1 MDTLLEELQGPE
13 FMNMNSFNH
22 GSATLRSKQD
32 LANRFKVNHEF
43 FQEPFLP
50 TNPLQDPGDD
60 SSPSSTGTS
69 LEGDPAD
76 SGEIPNT
83 IILKY
88 INEILMEENLE
99 AKPCMLQD
107 CLALQAAEKS
117 FYEVLG
123 QKYPSSTDQLYPC
136 FDQSIESPD
145 GYFDGSSS
153 VDSGNSYTITSADN
167 LVESNW
173 IYDQGE
179 SKSFSMQ
186 SSAIDSS
193 GYAFLLPDS
202 FSERQPVESHPHGNH
217 EIIDLESSPSVSPK
231 QTTDAAENADMN
243 RRHTSPNGSSRRKNH
258 QREDS
263 DDLEEGRS
271 NKHSVNYAGDSES
284 LEMYD
289 EVLLCPGGIRDS
301 KSCALRDSSGN
312 GASKKLQ
319 QNGDS
324 GGSNGKPT
332 RSKKQGNK
340 GGEIVDFWGLLTQC
354 AQAVSSSDQRT
365 ANELLKQIR
374 QHCSQFGDGNQRL
387 AHYFAEALEARLA
400 GTRVSM
406 HPIVSNGTSAI
417 DILKAYKVYITAC
430 PFKRMSNFFAN
441 RTTMKLAQKA
451 PRLHIIDFGILYG
464 FQWPCLIQRLS
475 ERPGGAP
482 KLRITGIELPQSGFR
497 PTERVEE
504 TGRRLEN
511 YCKRFNVPF
520 EYNVIAQKWETIKLE
535 DLKIDR
541 DELTVVNCLFRL
553 KNIPDETVAMNNP
566 RDTVLKLIKKIN
578 PDLFMHGVVNGTYNA
593 PFFVTRFREALYHFS
608 SLFDMFD
615 VNLPLEDP
623 ERLRYEKEVVGKEA
637 MNVVAC
643 EGLERIERPET
654 YKQWQV
660 RNLRAGFRQVPL
672 DQELVQ
678 KVKKAVKSEFHK
690 DFVVDVDG
698 QWLLQGW
705 KGRIIYALSCWE
717 PA

>member
-1 MDTLLEELQGPE
+1 MDTLLEEPQGPE
-13 FMNMNSFNH
+13 FMNVNSFNH
-22 GSATLRSKQD
+22 GSVTLRSKQD
-32 LANRFKVNHEF
+32 LANGFRVNHEF

-69 LEGDPAD
+69 QEGDPAD
-76 SGEIPNT
+76 GEISNAT
-83 IILKY
+83 LKY
-88 INEILMEENLE
+88 INEMLMEENLE

-123 QKYPSSTDQLYPC
+123 QKYPLSTDQLYPC
-136 FDQSIESPD
+136 FDQNVGSPD

-153 VDSGNSYTITSADN
+153 VDSSNSYTITSADN

-173 IYDQGE
+173 IYQGE
-179 SKSFSMQ
+179 FKSFSMQ

-193 GYAFLLPDS
+193 GYASLLLDS

-217 EIIDLESSPSVSPK
+217 EIIDLESSPSGSPK

-271 NKHSVNYAGDSES
+271 NKQSVNYAGDSES

-289 EVLLCPGGIRDS
+289 EVLLCTGGINDS
-301 KSCALRDSSGN
+301 KSCALHDSSRN

-324 GGSNGKPT
+324 GGSNGKTT

-340 GGEIVDFWGLLTQC
+340 GGEIVDFWSLLTQC

-374 QHCSQFGDGNQRL
+374 QHSSQFGDGNQRL
-387 AHYFAEALEARLA
+387 AHYFADALEVRLA
-400 GTRVSM
+400 GTRVSL
-406 HPIVSNGTSAI
+406 HPVVSNGTSAA
-417 DILKAYKVYITAC
+417 DILKAYKVYIAAC
-430 PFKRMSNFFAN
+430 PFKRISNSFAN
-441 RTTMKLAQKA
+441 RTAMKLAQKA

-497 PTERVEE
+497 PAERVEE

-615 VNLPLEDP
+615 ANLPLEDP
-623 ERLRYEKEVVGKEA
+623 GRLRYEKEIFGREA

-654 YKQWQV
+654 YKLWQV

-678 KVKKAVKSEFHK
+678 KVKKTVKSEYHK

-705 KGRIIYALSCWE
+705 KGRIIYAFSCWK

>member
-1 MDTLLEELQGPE
+1 MDTLLEEPQGPE
-13 FMNMNSFNH
+13 FMNVNSFNH
-22 GSATLRSKQD
+22 GSVILRSKQD
-32 LANRFKVNHEF
+32 LANGFKVNHDF

-76 SGEIPNT
+76 SGEISNAT
-83 IILKY
+83 LKY
-88 INEILMEENLE
+88 INEMLMEENLE

-136 FDQSIESPD
+136 FDQNVGSPD

-153 VDSGNSYTITSADN
+153 VDSSNSYTITSADN

-173 IYDQGE
+173 IYQGE
-179 SKSFSMQ
+179 FKSFSMQ

-193 GYAFLLPDS
+193 GYASLLLDS

-271 NKHSVNYAGDSES
+271 NKQSVNYAGDSES

-289 EVLLCPGGIRDS
+289 EVLLCSGGIQDS
-301 KSCALRDSSGN
+301 KSCALHDSSGN

-324 GGSNGKPT
+324 GGSNGKTT

-340 GGEIVDFWGLLTQC
+340 GGEIVDFWSLLTQC

-374 QHCSQFGDGNQRL
+374 QHSSQYGDGNQRL
-387 AHYFAEALEARLA
+387 AHYFADALEARLA

-406 HPIVSNGTSAI
+406 HPVVSNGTSTA
-417 DILKAYKVYITAC
+417 DILKAYKVYIAAC

-441 RTTMKLAQKA
+441 RTTMKLAQNS

-615 VNLPLEDP
+615 ANLPLEDP
-623 ERLRYEKEVVGKEA
+623 GRLRYEKEIVGREA

-678 KVKKAVKSEFHK
+678 KVKKTVKSEYHK

-698 QWLLQGW
+698 QWLLHGW
-705 KGRIIYALSCWE
+705 KGRIIYAFSCWE
-717 PA
+717 SA

>member
-1 MDTLLEELQGPE
+1 MDTLLEELQSPE
-13 FMNMNSFNH
+13 FMNENSFNH
-22 GSATLRSKQD
+22 GLVTLRSKQD
-32 LANRFKVNHEF
+32 LADRFKVNHEF
-43 FQEPFLP
+43 SQEPFLP

-60 SSPSSTGTS
+60 SSPSSTVTS
-69 LEGDPAD
+69 LEEDPAD
-76 SGEIPNT
+76 SGDFSNAT
-83 IILKY
+83 LKY
-88 INEILMEENLE
+88 INEMLMEENLE

-123 QKYPSSTDQLYPC
+123 QKYPSHPCSDQN
-136 FDQSIESPD
+136 IGSPD

-153 VDSGNSYTITSADN
+153 VDSSNSYTITSADN

-179 SKSFSMQ
+179 FKSFSMQ

-193 GYAFLLPDS
+193 GYASLLLDS

-243 RRHTSPNGSSRRKNH
+243 RRQTSPNGSSRRKNH

-271 NKHSVNYAGDSES
+271 NKQSVNYAGDSES

-289 EVLLCPGGIRDS
+289 EVLLCPGDS
-301 KSCALRDSSGN
+301 KSCALHDSSRN

-324 GGSNGKPT
+324 GGSNGKTT

-340 GGEIVDFWGLLTQC
+340 GGEIVDFWSLLTQC

-374 QHCSQFGDGNQRL
+374 QHSSQFGDGNQRL
-387 AHYFAEALEARLA
+387 AHYFADALEARLA
-400 GTRVSM
+400 GTRLSM
-406 HPIVSNGTSAI
+406 HPIVSNGTSAA
-417 DILKAYKVYITAC
+417 DILKAYKVYIAAC

-441 RTTMKLAQKA
+441 RTTKKLAQKA

-615 VNLPLEDP
+615 ANLPLEDP
-623 ERLRYEKEVVGKEA
+623 GRLRYEKEIVGREA

-678 KVKKAVKSEFHK
+678 KVKKTVKSEYHK